1 MNEREFYKQ
10 LSINL
15 KKIRKERSMTQEQF
29 SILLN
34 ISFYYYQRI
43 EAINTKQT
51 ISISLLL
58 KICETLNV
66 NLNEM
71 IKEIRIDNTF

>member
-10 LSINL
+10 LSVNL
-15 KKIRKERSMTQEQF
+15 KRIRKERSMTQEQF

-34 ISFYYYQRI
+34 IAFYYYQRI
-43 EAINTKQT
+43 EAVNTKQT

-66 NLNEM
+66 NINDM
-71 IKEIRIDNTF
+71 IKEIGTDNTF